1 MPHPARLVTA
11 ALVNCLAAL
20 PAATA
25 TPPGLTAARYWRP
38 PTLTRE
44 QLSATPHAMCLPF
57 DDQEEIQTR
66 STYAR
71 EIVIDLA
78 IAGAV
83 ANADPA
89 TIDPLTDLLETCVT
103 SARTLTDASGGVWLQ
118 TTRES
123 LSLGDPDTLARG
135 AWFGAVR
142 LTYSRT

>member
-25 TPPGLTAARYWRP
+25 VPPGLTVARYWRP

-57 DDQEEIQTR
+57 DDQEEWQSR

-71 EIVIDLA
+71 EIAIDLA

-83 ANADPA
+83 ANPDPA
-89 TIDPLTDLLETCVT
+89 TIDPLTDLLEACVT
-103 SARTLTDASGGVWLQ
+103 GSRQLTDASGGLWLQ
-118 TTRES
+118 TARET
-123 LSLGDPDTLARG
+123 LSLADPDTLARG

-142 LTYSRT
+142 LTFTRT